1 MGVAQT
7 NKGIGKDE
15 GGRMKDEF
23 RRYEFHPSSFR
34 LHPSIT
40 VRDGAMRG
48 WLCGVSWPSEFSLC
62 AYVSFYRN
70 SNLPPF

>member
-1 MGVAQT
+1 MKA
-7 NKGIGKDE
+7 E
-15 GGRMKDEF
+15 GGRYD
-23 RRYEFHPSSFR
+23 FHPSSAR
-34 LHPSIT
+34 LHPSITASIT